1 MTHQIDLEKFGDGP
15 SLVEQYKP
23 READNAK
30 FNIKVRRAD
39 LLLIDRVAQLS
50 GRSRAYVLNDIVQ
63 NILMDMLHKMH
74 DDDEYKAF
82 AALLARYV
90 DKKCGKDW
98 LAVDGWSAA
107 LFGLQTKNIYIA
119 DENLQD
125 ENHQDLLRRIKALN
139 K

>member
-1 MTHQIDLEKFGDGP
+1 MTYRIDLTKFGDEP
-15 SLVEQYKP
+15 SLVERFTP
-23 READNAK
+23 REAGSSK

-63 NILMDMLHKMH
+63 NILVDMLHKMH
-74 DDDEYKAF
+74 DDNEYKAF
-82 AALLARYV
+82 AELLARYV

-107 LFGLQTKNIYIA
+107 LFGLQTQNVYIA
-119 DENLQD
+119 DENHQD